1 MIDSDPFATGELRR
15 RTLQTWQENPA
26 RFREDANTEEDYARG
41 YYRDRVIVELAQNA
55 ADAAY
60 ESGGAAHFSL
70 HADHQ
75 APSGWSLTVANT
87 GRPLTKDGAESLSS
101 LRTSAKRTEATAVSI
116 GHFGVGFS
124 AVRAVSDDILLRSTS
139 GGLRFS
145 LALAREALETL
156 VAGADAAPVQD
167 AAAPD
172 DALVPA
178 FDPTADD
185 SLAQDGAL
193 SRDGTLAGEIA
204 RRDGEL
210 PVLRLPWPAPELG
223 AATPEVDAATPEAGE
238 STPEAGVDSPA
249 RLPTFGPDIATAV
262 TARLRD
268 EAAVNQVRQLLEEIN
283 DQFLIALPALTE
295 ITVEFPDSQRR
306 FADVAERWHITRRA
320 GKIPEELLATLPVEE
335 RERAGWHITW
345 ATPRAKPQKTAS
357 LLAAIAE
364 DRRAQAT
371 TQTLLAPTPTDEPTT
386 LPGLLIASL
395 PLEPTRRRV
404 RPGPVTDWLI
414 EQVGVVGAEHAREL
428 PDPLA
433 LVPIGLPASPIDR
446 ALHESMRG
454 ALSQTSLLQTI
465 TGEPIAAKDAIAI
478 VLATGANNSLAGATP
493 VVDHAALTE
502 LASGQEGIVDIP
514 RHRLAHAAAIGVQ
527 ARNVADVV
535 TEMPA
540 GRTPG
545 RWRQT
550 YAALNALSHE
560 VGGLAALASLPVP
573 LVNKRVVS
581 GPRGAFLISDDLPDA
596 VLQRLAQWDLRIIAA
611 EASHPLL
618 ESLGATTITA
628 GELLDEPV
636 TGQRV
641 ADLRSHL
648 PGIPDPDEAEADII
662 AVMHLVAS
670 AVQHLPSGQEL
681 EGPIRSW
688 LPDLPLR
695 DDYDEYCGA
704 GGLVFPG
711 SRAAQIFLKD
721 ELLPLADDLAAM
733 WDSCIWRA
741 AGVRDELLIIGGKI
755 VLDAWDVDASID
767 QAQDDI
773 SVAVLDGIDE
783 YLDELADYWLAEH
796 DPQPGELLSFELRCP
811 ADLDIVEESAWP
823 EIKKQVLDWLDR
835 HEEPVTVPGQ
845 EEPFPH
851 YLRWWLD
858 DRGEN

>member
-55 ADAAY
+55 ADAAF

-70 HADHQ
+70 HADHE

-87 GRPLTKDGAESLSS
+87 GRPLTEDGAASLSS

-145 LALAREALETL
+145 LALAREALQTVL
-156 VAGADAAPVQD
+156 AGADVAAGHGADAAPSD
-167 AAAPD
+167 E
-172 DALVPA
+172 
-178 FDPTADD
+178 
-185 SLAQDGAL
+185 DGA
-193 SRDGTLAGEIA
+193 LAGEIA

-210 PVLRLPWPAPELG
+210 PVLRLPFPAPALG
-223 AATPEVDAATPEAGE
+223 ATRPEVDAATSEAGP
-238 STPEAGVDSPA
+238 STPEAGMDSAASP
-249 RLPTFGPDIATAV
+249 PTLSPDIATAV

-268 EAAVNQVRQLLEEIN
+268 EAAVEQVRQLLEEID
-283 DQFLIALPALTE
+283 DQFLIALPALGE
-295 ITVEFPDSQRR
+295 ITVAFPDSQRQ

-345 ATPRAKPQKTAS
+345 ATPRTKPQQATS
-357 LLAAIAE
+357 LLAAIAA
-364 DRRAQAT
+364 DDRAQAT

-414 EQVGVVGAEHAREL
+414 EQVGAVGAEHAREL

-433 LVPIGLPASPIDR
+433 LVPIGLPAGPIDR
-446 ALHESMRG
+446 ALHEAVRT
-454 ALSQTSLLQTI
+454 ALSQASLLQTI
-465 TGEPIAAKDAIAI
+465 TGEPIAAKDATAI
-478 VLATGANNSLAGATP
+478 VLATGANNSLSGATP
-493 VVDHAALTE
+493 VVDRAALTE

-514 RHRLAHAAAIGVQ
+514 RHRLAHAAAIGVS

-540 GRTPG
+540 GRTPE

-560 VGGLAALASLPVP
+560 IGGLAALASLPVP
-573 LVNKRVVS
+573 LVDNRVVS
-581 GPRGAFLISDDLPDA
+581 GARGAFLIADDLPAA

-636 TGQRV
+636 TAQLV

-648 PGIPDPDEAEADII
+648 PQTPDSDEAEADIL

-670 AVQHLPSGQEL
+670 AVHHLPPGQEL
-681 EGPIRSW
+681 EGPIRPW

-704 GGLVFPG
+704 GGLVFPS

-733 WDSCIWRA
+733 WDSRIWRA
-741 AGVRDELLIIGGKI
+741 AGVRDELLIIGGRI

-767 QAQDDI
+767 QVQDDI
-773 SVAVLDGIDE
+773 SLAVLDGIDE

-796 DPQPGELLSFELRCP
+796 DPQPGELLSFELHCP
-811 ADLDIVEESAWP
+811 ADLDIVEQSAWP
-823 EIKKQVLDWLDR
+823 EIKKQALDWLER

-858 DRGEN
+858 DRGED